1 MTSRAQ
7 IAPLPDSLKHS
18 LSRLWHDESGQD
30 MVEYALITLAMG
42 LGTVAGVHGL
52 ASSIDNDLTTVLN
65 AFNVATAAAH

>member
-1 MTSRAQ
+1 M
-7 IAPLPDSLKHS
+7 LLK
-18 LSRLWHDESGQD
+18 LYLKIHDLATREDGQD